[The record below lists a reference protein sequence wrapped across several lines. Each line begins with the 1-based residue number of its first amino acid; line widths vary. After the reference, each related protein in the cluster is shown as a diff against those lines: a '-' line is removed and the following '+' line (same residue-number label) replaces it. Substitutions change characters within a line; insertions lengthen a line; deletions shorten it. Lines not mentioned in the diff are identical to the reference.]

1 MQKKQV
7 FVIHHSVDFDGIFCR
22 EIARHYFESKPDYA
36 VEYIGW
42 NYGEPAPVVPA
53 SVMMLYMLDVS
64 VPELME
70 HPRLIWIDHHATAI
84 EKHPESIKGYRLDG
98 VAACRL
104 AWQWF
109 AWCGNDACLLPVA
122 ANLPRKK
129 DYISRLVREPAAVRL
144 AGEYDVWDK
153 RDPNAELLQHGLRTC
168 EPQYGILL
176 GGNGAYLA
184 RLFMD
189 GEKLAFARERENASI
204 IADFGF
210 DVCFEGLRFL
220 ACNAPRCNSL
230 LFAAELIPAHDG
242 CLAFR
247 FDGKAGHW
255 TVSLYGVPSKPEI
268 DLSAIAK
275 KYGGGGHKQ
284 ACGFQCRELP
294 FELPGARAEHAGME
308 GGAE

>member
-1 MQKKQV
+1 MQKKQII
-7 FVIHHSVDFDGIFCR
+7 VIHHSADFDGIFCR
-22 EIARHYFESKPDYA
+22 EIARHHFETKPDYA

-53 SVMMLYMLDVS
+53 HAVLYMLDVS

-70 HPRLIWIDHHATAI
+70 HPHLLWIDHHKTAM
-84 EKHPESIKGYRLDG
+84 EKYPESIKGYRIDG

-109 AWCGNDACLLPVA
+109 ARLDAGMADAPLPV
-122 ANLPRKK
+122 KK
-129 DYISRLVREPAAVRL
+129 DYVSRLVHEPAAVRL

-168 EPQYGILL
+168 EPKWEILL
-176 GGNGAYLA
+176 GGNGTYLA

-189 GEKLAFARERENASI
+189 GEKLAFARERENAAL

-210 DVCFEGLRFL
+210 DVEFEGLRFL

-230 LFAAELIPAHDG
+230 LFTSMLIPAHDG

-255 TVSLYGVPSKPEI
+255 TVSLYGVPGKPDI

-294 FELPGARAEHAGME
+294 FELPGARAETKE
-308 GGAE
+308 SEDK